1 MDETD
6 EPWEI
11 ARDLTQK
18 QYKSL
23 AALRNLNGEA
33 RTPEVTGAVEG
44 LYAQIVNQ
52 HYQKMIGAGL
62 VEKVDEGRGDGS
74 HPLPREGFKY
84 RITERGREVLTA
96 AQEDYGMSLPEERTV
111 RKRFDRLEGRIGSL
125 EQQVNRRSDAGAGDD
140 DLEVR
145 VGNLEERVDTIEE
158 KQDLLVDDLRKVA
171 EFLEETREEVGLGGF
186 WDERE
191 NE

>member
-23 AALRNLNGEA
+23 AALRNLDGEA

-62 VEKVDEGRGDGS
+62 VEKIDEGRGDGS

-84 RITERGREVLTA
+84 RITDRDGEVLTA

-125 EQQVNRRSDAGAGDD
+125 EQQVKGQSGSGDVD
-140 DLEVR
+140 GDPEAQV
-145 VGNLEERVDTIEE
+145 VELEERVDTLEE
-158 KQDLLVDDLRKVA
+158 NQDLLVDDLRKVA
-171 EFLEETREEVGLGGF
+171 DFLEETREEVGLGGF
-186 WDERE
+186 WDDS
-191 NE
+191 ND

>member
-23 AALRNLNGEA
+23 AALRNLGGEA
-33 RTPEVTGAVEG
+33 RTPKVTGAVEG

-52 HYQKMIGAGL
+52 HYQKMIGASL

-74 HPLPREGFKY
+74 HPLPRDGFKY
-84 RITERGREVLTA
+84 RITDRGRDVLTA

-125 EQQVNRRSDAGAGDD
+125 EQQVKGQSGSGDVD
-140 DLEVR
+140 GDLEAQV
-145 VGNLEERVDTIEE
+145 VELEERVDTIEE

-186 WDERE
+186 WDDS
-191 NE
+191 ND